1 MARQPQ
7 KRVMRRRHMQT
18 QGSDMPVFETLQKN
32 ISGFAM
38 MALVAG
44 SATLVQ
50 AQEAPPEQAPDDG
63 LALGEEVPE
72 GEVQVGDTYVVEI
85 NGDWTVRCLKTD
97 GDQDPCEMYQLLS
110 DEEGTPISEIVLFEL
125 PDGRAARAGATII
138 VPLET
143 SLQQQLTIQVDDTAA
158 RRYPF
163 AFCNSVGCYARIGL
177 TQEELD
183 AYRRGAAAQLSI
195 VPFRA
200 QDQQVSV
207 TMSLNGFTASYDKVA
222 ELNGT

>member
-1 MARQPQ
+1 
-7 KRVMRRRHMQT
+7 
-18 QGSDMPVFETLQKN
+18 MPVFETLQKRMTSLAV
-32 ISGFAM
+32 I
-38 MALVAG
+38 ALVAG

-50 AQEAPPEQAPDDG
+50 AQEATPEQTQEEAPAAESD

-72 GEVQVGDTYVVEI
+72 GEPQVGDTYVVET
-85 NGDWTVRCLKTD
+85 NGAWTVRCLKTD
-97 GDQDPCEMYQLLS
+97 GDQDPCEMYQLLA
-110 DEEGTPISEIVLFEL
+110 DAEGTPISEVVLFEL

-143 SLQQQLTIQVDDTAA
+143 SLQQQLTIQVDESPA

-163 AFCNSVGCYARIGL
+163 AFCNTAGCYARIGL
-177 TQEELD
+177 TQEDVD
-183 AYRRGAAAQLSI
+183 AYRAGAAAQVSI

-200 QDQQVSV
+200 PDQAVSV
-207 TMSLNGFTASYDKVA
+207 TMSLSGFTASYDKVA